1 MSLCFKVI
9 YPAYKKKNVY
19 MPASCPFVEERDM
32 YYPHETH
39 KTEEAYARW
48 ACEYCGKVFYA
59 ETYLDE
65 HLQNRHADK
74 IFKVTVE
81 NMYIP
86 PLWPKH
92 INFAFPFQSS
102 LSPLTLICTVKSLRL
117 TLC

>member
-1 MSLCFKVI
+1 
-9 YPAYKKKNVY
+9 
-19 MPASCPFVEERDM
+19 M

-81 NMYIP
+81 SMNTP
-86 PLWPKH
+86 VLWPKH
-92 INFAFPFQSS
+92 INFC
-102 LSPLTLICTVKSLRL
+102 LSIPIIS
-117 TLC
+117 